1 MERIERSI
9 EVQCPLRTVYSQW
22 TRFEEF
28 PEFMSGVLE
37 VRQIDD
43 THVHCQAE
51 IFGEEKELDAEIVE
65 QVPNHHI
72 TWKSMSVTPSAGIVN
87 FESLGPHSTRV
98 KLVIAYEPSAIVGD
112 GLEAHQSLGIRL
124 QETVEDFKW
133 FIESINEGN
142 GARTD
147 VGAGDSNTG
156 GVAGDWPSRGD
167 FKKH

>member
-51 IFGEEKELDAEIVE
+51 IFGEEKALDAEIVE

-72 TWKSMSVTPSAGIVN
+72 TWKSTSVTPSAGIVN
-87 FESLGPHSTRV
+87 FESLGPHSTR
-98 KLVIAYEPSAIVGD
+98 
-112 GLEAHQSLGIRL
+112 H
-124 QETVEDFKW
+124 
-133 FIESINEGN
+133 
-142 GARTD
+142 
-147 VGAGDSNTG
+147 
-156 GVAGDWPSRGD
+156 SR
-167 FKKH
+167 

>member
-9 EVQCPLRTVYSQW
+9 EVRCPLRTVYTQW

-37 VRQIDD
+37 VRQVDD

-51 IFGEEKELDAEIVE
+51 IWGEEKEVDAEIVE
-65 QVPNHHI
+65 HVPNHHI
-72 TWKSMSVTPSAGIVN
+72 AWKSMSVTPSAGIVN
-87 FESLGPHSTRV
+87 FESLGPQLTRV
-98 KLVIAYEPSAIVGD
+98 KLVIAYEPSGAADD
-112 GLEAHQSLGIRL
+112 GLDALESLGIRL

-133 FIESINEGN
+133 FIESVNQGN

-147 VGAGDSNTG
+147 VGTGDSNAG
-156 GVAGDWPSRGD
+156 GVAGDWPHRSGT
-167 FKKH
+167 KKH